1 MSENVVEETKPNE
14 NRETAKVT
22 PLDNNNNNNEVSEK
36 VYSVPGENGKPRLKL
51 RATARQLAG
60 KDRQNAYD
68 IKMAAKT
75 AVEKIFSIYDVDNS
89 GYLDP
94 KELKSLLTK
103 YNDGVAPDDETIIFI
118 IRICDHEDEEKGQ
131 EQVGIHRKELSE
143 AIAIA
148 KAYLKNEGLIN
159 NTFTKYN
166 AETQNA
172 LDHDQVRKLL
182 MAFNNGKKVSE
193 SDIKFVC
200 QHAAKKTD
208 TQMKAE
214 GEKALEIERLNLKAA
229 VMSSDTGTIR

>member
-118 IRICDHEDEEKGQ
+118 IRICDIFCSYSRFDITFFRFIIFYIFFTTNICHFFFFRLLLVDFVASLAKLMLFQNWQ
-131 EQVGIHRKELSE
+131 EHCLFDNVMMWIHLNNSLRSTCLV
-143 AIAIA
+143 
-148 KAYLKNEGLIN
+148 LLI
-159 NTFTKYN
+159 
-166 AETQNA
+166 
-172 LDHDQVRKLL
+172 H
-182 MAFNNGKKVSE
+182 
-193 SDIKFVC
+193 
-200 QHAAKKTD
+200 
-208 TQMKAE
+208 QMMYE
-214 GEKALEIERLNLKAA
+214 
-229 VMSSDTGTIR
+229 